1 MTLQHHGSS
10 AIHDAAIAAQVSA
23 RDFNHAFS
31 LPVAL
36 ATFHRRDSMTA

>member
-10 AIHDAAIAAQVSA
+10 AIHSVAAAAQVSA
-23 RDFNHAFS
+23 RDLNHTFS